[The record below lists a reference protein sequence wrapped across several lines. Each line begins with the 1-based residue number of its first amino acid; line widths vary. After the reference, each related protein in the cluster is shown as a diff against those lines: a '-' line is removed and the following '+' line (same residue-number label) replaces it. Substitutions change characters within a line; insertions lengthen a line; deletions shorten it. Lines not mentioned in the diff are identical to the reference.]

1 MKFDFL
7 SESDQAYFIHKASTL
22 VEALPYIRQHSG
34 DIIVIKYGG
43 HAMGDKKLSSSFA
56 KDIGLLKEIG
66 VSPIIVHGGG
76 PQIGERL
83 KSKNISSKFVE
94 GLRVTDIETIKVV
107 EEVLSKDINSEI
119 VSSISSTGG
128 NAVGISGNINNLIS
142 ATKLNVEVKDSD
154 SNIEKI
160 VDIGFVGK
168 PTNLKTDVILSH
180 IKNGEIP
187 VIAPL
192 GIDEDDF
199 IYNINADTV
208 AGFVAGKLKASKLLL
223 LTDVSGILDDNK
235 KLISSLTLSEAKK
248 IILQDFVSGG
258 MKPKIET
265 CIDAMEKGVK
275 KSTILDGRIPHSVI
289 LELFTEHG
297 IGTQLVSN

>member
-66 VSPIIVHGGG
+66 VFPVIVHGGG
-76 PQIGERL
+76 PQIGEML
-83 KSKNISSKFVE
+83 KTKNISSKFVE
-94 GLRVTDIETIKVV
+94 GLRITDVETIKIV
-107 EEVLSKDINSEI
+107 EKVLSKDINSEI
-119 VSSISSTGG
+119 VNSISATGSK
-128 NAVGISGNINNLIS
+128 AVGISGNINNLIT
-142 ATKLNVEVKDSD
+142 ATKLNIEVKDSD

-160 VDIGFVGK
+160 IDIGFVGK
-168 PTNLKTDVILSH
+168 PTELKKEIILNH
-180 IKNGEIP
+180 INNGEIP

-192 GIDEDDF
+192 GIDNDKF

-208 AGFVAGKLKASKLLL
+208 AGFIAGKLRASKLLL
-223 LTDVSGILDDNK
+223 LTDVSGILDDDK
-235 KLISSLTLSEAKK
+235 KLISSLSLSEAKK
-248 IILQDFVSGG
+248 IVSKNFILGG
-258 MKPKIET
+258 MKPKIQT
-265 CIDAMEKGVK
+265 CIDAMEQGVI

-297 IGTQLVSN
+297 IGTQIVSK